1 MIMLLIQNRELQL
14 FIYLLPNTKIKVNL
28 SVTIPTTTTMIIL
41 LMSAIGLD
49 VVRRDNF
56 HLVLG
61 REYKQKRTLPTSL
74 K

>member
-28 SVTIPTTTTMIIL
+28 SVTIPTTTTVITL
-41 LMSAIGLD
+41 LMFAIGLD

-61 REYKQKRTLPTSL
+61 REYK
-74 K
+74 

>member
-28 SVTIPTTTTMIIL
+28 SVTIPTTTTVITL
-41 LMSAIGLD
+41 LIFAIGLD

-61 REYKQKRTLPTSL
+61 REYK
-74 K
+74 